1 MPPLAIYAAAA
12 LALLVSGFGAGW
24 KVESWRW
31 SASLVAIEHAAEAER
46 QAEAEKQAAASAAL
60 EQQKEQTRVVYK
72 TITKT
77 VDRIVE
83 KPVYR
88 DRACLDD
95 DGVRAV
101 NAALAGKAPDPGQ
114 SHPAVPAA
122 KPAR

>member
-31 SASLVAIEHAAEAER
+31 SASLVAVEQAAEAER
-46 QAEAEKQAAASAAL
+46 QAVAEKQAAASAAL
-60 EQQKEQTRVVYK
+60 EQQKEQTRVVYR

-83 KPVYR
+83 RPVYR
-88 DRACLDD
+88 NVCLDD

-101 NAALAGKAPDPGQ
+101 NAALAGKAADPGESQ
-114 SHPAVPAA
+114 PTVPAA
-122 KPAR
+122 GAAR